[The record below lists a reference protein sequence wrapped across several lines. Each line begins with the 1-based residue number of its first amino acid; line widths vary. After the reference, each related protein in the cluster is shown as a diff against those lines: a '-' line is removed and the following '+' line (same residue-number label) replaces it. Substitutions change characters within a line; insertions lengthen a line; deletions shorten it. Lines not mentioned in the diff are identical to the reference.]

1 MPLGASRLN
10 TLSYFIETA
19 VTRTPLSITTN
30 GDAQVDTAS
39 KKVGTGSALFD
50 GTGDYLVIENNS
62 VLSLNDF
69 TVECWFR
76 TANTTQALIPLVQIG
91 NFLFYIGQSGGS
103 PVFAIF
109 QGGNNRLLSSGQ
121 SLSND
126 TWYHVAFQRNGSSM
140 SCYLDGTSIAT
151 STFGTQITQGTNYIA
166 RYTTWYL
173 NGQMDEIRISDTER
187 YTSTFTPS
195 TTAFVNDA
203 NTVFLCHADGTDG
216 STTFT
221 DDGGS

>member
-19 VTRTPLSITTN
+19 VTRTPLSITTF

-50 GTGDYLVIENNS
+50 GSGDYLLIEDNS
-62 VLSLNDF
+62 VLSLGDF

-76 TANTTQALIPLVQIG
+76 VTDSTAALIPLVQIG
-91 NFLFYIGQSGGS
+91 NFLFYIGQSGG

-109 QGGNNRLLSSGQ
+109 QGGNNRLLTSAQ
-121 SLSND
+121 TINNN
-126 TWYHVAFQRNGSSM
+126 TWYHVAFQRNGSTM
-140 SCYLDGTSIAT
+140 SCYFNGTQIQT
-151 STFGTQITQGTNYIA
+151 STFGTGITQGTNYIG
-166 RYTTWYL
+166 RYATYYL
-173 NGQMDEIRISDTER
+173 SGQLDEIRISSAER
-187 YTSTFTPS
+187 YTTTFTPS

-203 NTVFLCHADGTDG
+203 DTVFLCHADGSDG